1 MNTSKKRPY
10 LKLAPHPLLF
20 VKHWQ
25 QFDGE
30 QGYTEIDDPHVVLAM
45 QKAPPPLVQTT
56 PSDAA
61 NAPPQHKHP
70 YHNEILEYAKD
81 KYGEGLRF
89 AIIKG
94 MLNMYQ
100 GEKPPSAAAAPSP
113 APSADKQNQCQAPTP
128 FDLLDIPE
136 SMRAM
141 GWPKAAKLARRW
153 LHGREHIASADP
165 TARFDEDM
173 IDTDTLSLSWVLG
186 FNVAKW
192 QYQKLLETAIYNDAA
207 KKELKKSD
215 GTLPNFMER
224 NRFFSG
230 KLFTWNYCKGDIE
243 ELHRQFHFQH
253 IPVNTYD
260 EMKNMNMSELTAALG
275 NFNLYAAIADAY
287 ISTKRFNRYD
297 SATEVHLCTRST
309 VTISHI
315 YVYAKDSYSFTDDP
329 MKHASQYLGHWSR
342 HGMVISVL
350 AFAAQFLTDRPKSTK
365 DWEWGNTP
373 IESQVFVDDFGKPID
388 IAQGMQERN
397 VYYPVRNRDYRQ
409 WRACHKRGGDFVV
422 YTDLRRIKLTTPIVL
437 QLEDVCQRTK

>member
-315 YVYAKDSYSFTDDP
+315 YVYAKDSYSFNPRSDR
-329 MKHASQYLGHWSR
+329 KKASQYLGHWNK
-342 HGMVISVL
+342 HGVIVS
-350 AFAAQFLTDRPKSTK
+350 LTAILGTGITEAGLDI
-365 DWEWGNTP
+365 EWGDHSIDNSPTML
-373 IESQVFVDDFGKPID
+373 DDYGHAID
-388 IAQGMQERN
+388 LAHDLQEKN
-397 VYYPVRNRDYRQ
+397 VYYPIRDRDYQQ
-409 WRACHKRGGDFVV
+409 WRQCHQRGGDFVI
-422 YTDLRRIKLTTPIVL
+422 YTDLKRVKLITPIVL
-437 QLEDVCQRTK
+437 QLEDVCSRIK